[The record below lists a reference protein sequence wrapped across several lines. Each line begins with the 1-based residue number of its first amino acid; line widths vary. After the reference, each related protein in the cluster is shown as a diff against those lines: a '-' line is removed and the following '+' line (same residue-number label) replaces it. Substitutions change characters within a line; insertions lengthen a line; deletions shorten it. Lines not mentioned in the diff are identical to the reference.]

1 MMRLIDKIVQK
12 YDGMG
17 TRKIEVPEW
26 EETLYY
32 KPLTGEEW
40 DTVNRE
46 IGVEATGP
54 RSNAQVIVLK
64 ALDSNGVRLFKND
77 DASILMEK
85 GFIETTRRVAAA
97 MTTITSIEDAGKN

>member
-1 MMRLIDKIVQK
+1 MRLIEKIAQK

-17 TRKIEVPEW
+17 VRSMVVPEW
-26 EETLYY
+26 EETIYY

-40 DTVNRE
+40 ETVIRE
-46 IGVEATGP
+46 IGGDATGP

>member
-1 MMRLIDKIVQK
+1 MRLIDKIAQK
-12 YDGMG
+12 FDGL
-17 TRKIEVPEW
+17 TARSLVVSEW
-26 EETLYY
+26 EETIYF
-32 KPLTGEEW
+32 KPMTGEEW

-46 IGVEATGP
+46 IGGDATGP

-77 DASILMEK
+77 DASVLMEK

-97 MTTITSIEDAGKN
+97 MTAVTPIDDAEKN